1 MATSLD
7 KLQKHGVKTSFDYDI
22 DDELSL
28 SASRRTALVPL
39 YRPQWAYNLIN
50 SEQVFEN
57 IEEDDYIE
65 SLW

>member
-1 MATSLD
+1 MYLLLIVSCT
-7 KLQKHGVKTSFDYDI
+7 F
-22 DDELSL
+22 SL